1 MQLTKSLAVAWAKDN
16 IQVNAILPGWLH
28 TDLTNGAI
36 QDLPGLSELKGAGL
50 LDSTLPPGF
59 AMPNPD
65 DAPELREDE
74 DPLEDELGEEDETP
88 ESDEGE
94 PPR

>member
-1 MQLTKSLAVAWAKDN
+1 
-16 IQVNAILPGWLH
+16 
-28 TDLTNGAI
+28 
-36 QDLPGLSELKGAGL
+36 
-50 LDSTLPPGF
+50 
-59 AMPNPD
+59 MPNPD

-74 DPLEDELGEEDETP
+74 DPLEDDLGEEDETP

>member
-1 MQLTKSLAVAWAKDN
+1 VTYGTTEQFLGHFGFDC
-16 IQVNAILPGWLH
+16 
-28 TDLTNGAI
+28 I

-50 LDSTLPPGF
+50 LDSTLPRGF
-59 AMPNPD
+59 AMSNPD

-74 DPLEDELGEEDETP
+74 DPLEDELGKDDETP

>member
-1 MQLTKSLAVAWAKDN
+1 VTYGTTEQFLGHFGFDS
-16 IQVNAILPGWLH
+16 
-28 TDLTNGAI
+28 I

-50 LDSTLPPGF
+50 LDSTLPPGV

-74 DPLEDELGEEDETP
+74 DPLEDELGEDDESP